1 MSTPVFSGGGSTS
14 GARAILQIDL
24 DCFYAQVEMLR
35 GRVDPDRPLAVT
47 QKFLVVTAN
56 YAARAAGVGKLMPI
70 DRAKAKCPELLLT
83 SGEDLTP
90 YREASAAIFTAL
102 TPFGPVQ
109 KLGLDEMFVDV
120 TVAARELLRADG
132 AVQWSET
139 TRIHTAR
146 HGTTSAEAQARTGTD
161 YRPQD
166 LRASDQVGAAAAAA
180 APESAA
186 AEDDE
191 QARLLRAASHVAV
204 RCKAAIRA
212 QSGLTASVGVAS
224 SKLLAKLC
232 CGLHKPDGLTALP
245 QSEARAFLAPL
256 DVRVLPGVGGAATGM
271 LHSLGLTTVGD
282 LGAISTGALH
292 RALSEL
298 PSALLKTTRL
308 SAARLTSLA
317 AGLDLEP
324 VVPSGPPKSLSVE
337 DSFRGA
343 SSFEVLKQVVAVLV
357 PDLLERLEHDRASHA
372 RRACTLLVRWRHSG
386 SRTMNHPHG
395 AASGHSMSR
404 STPMPHLVGRKVSGQ
419 RLADEQLLAE
429 AALAVLREQLAPAPF
444 TLTLLGL
451 GATNFEPAPRQ
462 RGGGAGQAGEA
473 GQAGQASGSG
483 AGAGGAVL
491 VAPSPLPTA
500 MATAAAARAA
510 AELQRSWR
518 ADYAVADEARLGR
531 DWVVCSKAAE
541 RRIRELGGGSTMG
554 GDASGSCAGRSGTTV
569 RGASGSV
576 SARDSARF
584 PKDAESDVWDGAGPE
599 LEPELKVDS
608 YGNEV
613 EEANGWFECGT
624 RCVERC
630 EVEANGWFEC
640 DTRCV
645 ERCVAYAAEEDE
657 PWGRRIGTLVA
668 PLTTATS
675 TSVQQPLSAYLRSPS
690 KGVVAGGVVALGSKG
705 AVAMGTV
712 ASASGSSSVGASAS
726 GSSSVGASARV
737 SRASTAAPI
746 RALAVHAREAAA
758 SEAPTCPVCGQVLR
772 LDNAQVNSHIDVC
785 LNGSLLPAAPSSSKG
800 LAPSGSAK
808 KRVLVPEKPR
818 AGGKRRTPTAARG
831 GRQRDE
837 GATQSTLVSSWG
849 CLGVGLVRE

>member
-1 MSTPVFSGGGSTS
+1 MSTPVYSSS
-14 GARAILQIDL
+14 AARAILQIDI

-35 GRVDPDRPLAVT
+35 GRVDPDRPFAVT

-70 DRAKAKCPELLLT
+70 ARAKAKCPELLLA

-120 TVAARELLRADG
+120 TAAARELLRADG
-132 AVQWSET
+132 AIQWSET
-139 TRIHTAR
+139 TRIHAAR

-166 LRASDQVGAAAAAA
+166 LRASDQIGVAA
-180 APESAA
+180 APEAAA

-256 DVRVLPGVGGAATGM
+256 DVRVLPGVGSAATGM

-298 PSALLKTTRL
+298 PAALLKTTRL

-317 AGLDLEP
+317 AGLDVEP

-343 SSFEVLKQVVAVLV
+343 SSFEALEKVVAVLV
-357 PDLLERLEHDRASHA
+357 PDLVERLALDRASHA

-404 STPMPHLVGRKVSGQ
+404 STPMPHLVCREGSGQ
-419 RLADEQLLAE
+419 RLADERALAE
-429 AALAVLREQLAPAPF
+429 VALAVLREQLAPAPF

-462 RGGGAGQAGEA
+462 RGGDAGQAKGN
-473 GQAGQASGSG
+473 SGSSG
-483 AGAGGAVL
+483 SSGGDALL
-491 VAPSPLPTA
+491 VAPSPLPMG

-518 ADYAVADEARLGR
+518 TDYAVADEARLGR

-541 RRIRELGGGSTMG
+541 RRKRELGMGMVEIGSRLGRDWVELGGGSTMG
-554 GDASGSCAGRSGTTV
+554 GDASGSGAGRSGTTV
-569 RGASGSV
+569 RGASGSI
-576 SARDSARF
+576 SARYSSRF
-584 PKDAESDVWDGAGPE
+584 PEDAESVAWDGGELE
-599 LEPELKVDS
+599 LEPEHQLDC
-608 YGNEV
+608 YGNDGNEV
-613 EEANGWFECGT
+613 ETTGWFESD
-624 RCVERC
+624 ERC
-630 EVEANGWFEC
+630 LEH
-640 DTRCV
+640 
-645 ERCVAYAAEEDE
+645 CVASAAEDDE
-657 PWGRRIGTLVA
+657 PRGGRTGTLVA
-668 PLTTATS
+668 PLATATS

-690 KGVVAGGVVALGSKG
+690 KGVVAGGVVAGGAVALGSKG

-712 ASASGSSSVGASAS
+712 ASASGSSSVGA
-726 GSSSVGASARV
+726 R
-737 SRASTAAPI
+737 AAPGQSPP
-746 RALAVHAREAAA
+746 APAVQAREAAV

-772 LDNAQVNSHIDVC
+772 LDNAQVNSHIDEC
-785 LNGSLLPAAPSSSKG
+785 LNSSLLPAAPSSSAG
-800 LAPSGSAK
+800 SAPSGSAK
-808 KRVLVPEKPR
+808 KRALVLEKPR
-818 AGGKRRTPTAARG
+818 EGGKRRTPTAARG
-831 GRQRDE
+831 GRQRDD
-837 GATQSTLVSSWG
+837 GATQSTLESSWG